1 MTTHLGEDCIA
12 PRLTCKTM
20 NVKTD
25 LMLSKTAHIHMPSS
39 DTNEHLHKLGTNH
52 SVMYFKYALSLPID
66 KLSVTD
72 GSSKCKITFDNA
84 HHFDGTVTGL
94 KMTLSLATI
103 SPMTHAGGDH
113 SLTVADFI
121 GKRDIDTWSNALSN
135 DELEFDLAT
144 NSSSTGEITIT
155 GGVGTV
161 LIYKYLDMAGP
172 GTTWELQIDTA
183 PGALHS

>member
-1 MTTHLGEDCIA
+1 MTTNIGKHC
-12 PRLTCKTM
+12 
-20 NVKTD
+20 
-25 LMLSKTAHIHMPSS
+25 TAANLLVEKLRVTNTAIFPGVTHGTGSHEHQVSS
-39 DTNEHLHKLGTNH
+39 NG
-52 SVMYFKYALSLPID
+52 SVVYFKYAMRLPIE
-66 KLSVTD
+66 KLSVTN

-161 LIYKYLDMAGP
+161 LIYKYLDWRG
-172 GTTWELQIDTA
+172 QV
-183 PGALHS
+183 